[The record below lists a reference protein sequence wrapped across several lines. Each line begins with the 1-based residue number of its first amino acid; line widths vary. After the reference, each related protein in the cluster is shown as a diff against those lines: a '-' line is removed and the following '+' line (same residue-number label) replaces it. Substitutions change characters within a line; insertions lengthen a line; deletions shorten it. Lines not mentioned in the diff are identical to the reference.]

1 MYFEQFDQL
10 LLQFESAG
18 FRVFNVGYNFETW
31 YEPGCRTFAILINGF
46 CIYCKIVKA
55 PELLNAMVEKGYWPD
70 VVTYGTIV
78 NVLCKT
84 GAVIGMH
91 RKMEG
96 GGCKPDRVVYSVT
109 IDHIC
114 MDGLLIEGL
123 SLLLK

>member
-1 MYFEQFDQL
+1 
-10 LLQFESAG
+10 
-18 FRVFNVGYNFETW
+18 
-31 YEPGCRTFAILINGF
+31 
-46 CIYCKIVKA
+46 
-55 PELLNAMVEKGYWPD
+55 MVEKGYWPD

-78 NVLCKT
+78 NGLCKT

-91 RKMEG
+91 RKMER

-123 SLLLK
+123 SLLLEMIGKA